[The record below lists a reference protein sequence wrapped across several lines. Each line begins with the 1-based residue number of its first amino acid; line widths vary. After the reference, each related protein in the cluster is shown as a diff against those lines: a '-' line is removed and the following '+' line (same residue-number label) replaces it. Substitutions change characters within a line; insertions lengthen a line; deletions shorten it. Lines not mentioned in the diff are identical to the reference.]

1 MAAGGL
7 VCGGGLGAGASGRR
21 GLGDGRGFEA
31 DMVLELVV
39 VAADLVAA
47 GE

>member
-1 MAAGGL
+1 MAGGL
-7 VCGGGLGAGASGRR
+7 IGGSGLGAGAGGGR

-31 DMVLELVV
+31 DTVLELVV